1 VKIASEGGPLYTGTL
16 WATGQVVANINVT
29 SKQLVA
35 ANLAYGSRIELNAE
49 QNGNAG
55 IELSGN
61 TNYIDFK
68 GADSIDDYVVR
79 MSQSNNYTVSFTGKG
94 GTGVTVAA
102 AVFSGTAT
110 SAINATNAATLTGNA
125 TAYDGTQ
132 RRPILVHESAA
143 RVVKCI
149 SSNSDG
155 TISVW
160 GTWGGSTLSS
170 KSFKNSGSD
179 RRLKKNIKNSTLNA
193 L

>member
-1 VKIASEGGPLYTGTL
+1 M
-16 WATGQVVANINVT
+16 
-29 SKQLVA
+29 
-35 ANLAYGSRIELNAE
+35 NAE

-55 IELSGN
+55 IELSGT

-68 GADSIDDYVVR
+68 GNNGWDDYVVR
-79 MSQSNNYTVSFTGKG
+79 MSQSNDYTVSFTGKG
-94 GTGVTVAA
+94 GTGVTIAA
-102 AVFSGTAT
+102 AVFAGTAT
-110 SAINATNAATLTGNA
+110 NAINATNAATLTGNA

-132 RRPILVHESAA
+132 RRPILVHGSPE

-160 GTWGGSTLSS
+160 GTWGGSTLSA
-170 KSFKNSGSD
+170 KSFRNSGSD